1 MADLTPTERL
11 QPCLLDRLTDD
22 HPERQRESRDE
33 RVVSMSQYRR
43 AVLRDLNWLL
53 NASAHPP
60 HDEIHECEAAAA
72 SVLNFGIRDFCG
84 LSSAGLSPQQLE
96 RELIAAVKRF
106 EPRVLA
112 DSISIK
118 VISSGKATAEHNVV
132 AFEIKGDLWAQPTP
146 DPLYL
151 RTEIDLETGRC
162 EFASRKNG

>member
-11 QPCLLDRLTDD
+11 QPCLLDRLTDE
-22 HPERQRESRDE
+22 HPELQRESRDE
-33 RVVSMSQYRR
+33 RVVPMSQYRR

-53 NASAHPP
+53 NASTHPP
-60 HDEIHECEAAAA
+60 GDEIYEYEDAAA

-84 LSSAGLSPQQLE
+84 LSSAGLSPEQLE
-96 RELIAAVKRF
+96 RELIRAVKRF
-106 EPRVLA
+106 EPRVLE
-112 DSISIK
+112 DSISITA
-118 VISSGKATAEHNVV
+118 VRSGKGVGEHSVV

-146 DPLYL
+146 DPLYI